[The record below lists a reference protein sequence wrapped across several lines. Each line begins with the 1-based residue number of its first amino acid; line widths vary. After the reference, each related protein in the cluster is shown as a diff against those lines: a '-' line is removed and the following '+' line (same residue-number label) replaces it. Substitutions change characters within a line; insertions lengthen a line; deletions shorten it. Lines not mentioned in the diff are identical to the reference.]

1 MTDQETARKIV
12 MFVKQTN
19 DTEAV
24 DYVATYLLLT
34 RTQGE
39 RAGIEQARQSINM
52 LVPAE

>member
-19 DTEAV
+19 EPEAV

-39 RAGIEQARQSINM
+39 RSGLDQARQAINM
-52 LVPAE
+52 LTPAE